1 MGISFSGFRRFVEEG
16 EMPSP
21 KKPGE
26 DDKVK
31 WDTGN
36 AEDLEFDI
44 PPGARRD
51 VPVMGGMQMG
61 KDIFGGPSG
70 YSVKFD
76 GDNVVLTPLQV
87 TNKVFKRPG
96 DSLYKRPDP
105 VGKDPIVMSR
115 EQYFKLMNRGQD
127 QAAAAAG
134 GGMGGPP
141 MPGM

>member
-1 MGISFSGFRRFVEEG
+1 MIPNFKGFRRFIEEG
-16 EMPSP
+16 ENPLP
-21 KKPGE
+21 KKPGD
-26 DDKVK
+26 DDKTK

-51 VPVMGGMQMG
+51 VPVIGGMKIG
-61 KDIFGGPSG
+61 NNIFGGPSG
-70 YSVKFD
+70 FSVKFD
-76 GDNVVLTPLQV
+76 GDNVILTPLQY

-96 DSLYKRPDP
+96 DSLYKRPEP
-105 VGKDPIVMSR
+105 MSKEPIVMSR

-127 QAAAAAG
+127 QAAS

-141 MPGM
+141 IPGM